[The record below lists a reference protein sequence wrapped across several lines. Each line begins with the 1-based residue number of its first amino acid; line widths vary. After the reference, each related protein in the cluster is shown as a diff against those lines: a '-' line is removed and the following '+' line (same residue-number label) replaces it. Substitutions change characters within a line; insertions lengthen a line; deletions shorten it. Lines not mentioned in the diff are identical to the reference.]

1 MEGSS
6 ATAAVPRVE
15 ASIKLWNT
23 ELAHSFYSRLGRRL
37 PPGDPIADTEIP
49 MNVSFEKSRSI
60 WTDAP
65 VVEGVS
71 SLLNDE
77 RADVVVVGS
86 GIAGMSAAYELASSG
101 KKVILLDRGPIG
113 KGMTAR
119 TTAHLASASDDGFDE
134 LIRIRGED
142 IASAWRE
149 SQQAAIDRIET
160 LQKKLNI
167 DCDFQRVDGYLF
179 AARTEDA
186 EWLEREFEAAQK
198 AGLPVF
204 KQTGVPLAGHDA
216 TPALRYPDQARV
228 HPLKYLHGLARAI
241 VDAGGRFY
249 ADATVVEVAEDD
261 DGVRVVT
268 ADGRTVHANFA
279 VVATNAP
286 ITDRIAIH
294 TKQAPYRTYAMAF
307 ELRSGALPDAL
318 YWDTLDPYHYVRLQ
332 PGEDGVDILIV
343 GGEDHRSGEANDAP
357 DRFAALEDWMRARL
371 PSLGKEL
378 RRWSGQVL
386 EPIDGMAFI
395 GRDPGSARVFVATGD
410 SGQGITHGALAGL
423 IIKDLILTGASRWA
437 EAYDPARSPLDAMG
451 EYLSENLTTPK
462 NFAEYVTPGEIG
474 SWDQLKPGE
483 GAIVRSGLSKVAAFR
498 DDDGTLFLRSAVC
511 SHLGCLVHWNAF
523 ERCWDCPCHGSQ
535 FAPDGEALNGPAYAP
550 LQEHEP

>member
-1 MEGSS
+1 
-6 ATAAVPRVE
+6 
-15 ASIKLWNT
+15 
-23 ELAHSFYSRLGRRL
+23 
-37 PPGDPIADTEIP
+37 

-101 KKVILLDRGPIG
+101 KKVIILDRGPIG

-134 LIRIRGED
+134 LIRMRGED

-160 LQKKLNI
+160 LQKKLKI

-179 AARTEDA
+179 AARTEDV

-249 ADATVVEVAEDD
+249 ADAAVVEVAEDD

-286 ITDRIAIH
+286 ITDRFAIH

-332 PGEDGVDILIV
+332 PGEDNVDILIV

-395 GRDPGSARVFVATGD
+395 GRDPGSERVFVATGD
-410 SGQGITHGALAGL
+410 SGKG
-423 IIKDLILTGASRWA
+423 SRM
-437 EAYDPARSPLDAMG
+437 ARSPA
-451 EYLSENLTTPK
+451 
-462 NFAEYVTPGEIG
+462 
-474 SWDQLKPGE
+474 
-483 GAIVRSGLSKVAAFR
+483 
-498 DDDGTLFLRSAVC
+498 
-511 SHLGCLVHWNAF
+511 
-523 ERCWDCPCHGSQ
+523 
-535 FAPDGEALNGPAYAP
+535 
-550 LQEHEP
+550 

>member
-1 MEGSS
+1 
-6 ATAAVPRVE
+6 
-15 ASIKLWNT
+15 
-23 ELAHSFYSRLGRRL
+23 
-37 PPGDPIADTEIP
+37 

-101 KKVILLDRGPIG
+101 KKVIILDRGPIG

-160 LQKKLNI
+160 LQKKLKI

-179 AARTEDA
+179 AARTEDV

-241 VDAGGRFY
+241 IDAGGRFY
-249 ADATVVEVAEDD
+249 ADAAVVEVAEDD
-261 DGVRVVT
+261 GGVRVVT

-286 ITDRIAIH
+286 ITDRFAIH

-332 PGEDGVDILIV
+332 PGEDNVDILIV

-395 GRDPGSARVFVATGD
+395 GRDPGSERVFVATGD
-410 SGQGITHGALAGL
+410 SGQGMTHGALAGL
-423 IIKDLILTGASRWA
+423 IIKDMILTGASRWA
-437 EAYDPARSPLDAMG
+437 EAYDPARSPLMSRPAKSTHG
-451 EYLSENLTTPK
+451 ISLSREK
-462 NFAEYVTPGEIG
+462 
-474 SWDQLKPGE
+474 
-483 GAIVRSGLSKVAAFR
+483 VRSCAA
-498 DDDGTLFLRSAVC
+498 A
-511 SHLGCLVHWNAF
+511 
-523 ERCWDCPCHGSQ
+523 
-535 FAPDGEALNGPAYAP
+535 
-550 LQEHEP
+550 